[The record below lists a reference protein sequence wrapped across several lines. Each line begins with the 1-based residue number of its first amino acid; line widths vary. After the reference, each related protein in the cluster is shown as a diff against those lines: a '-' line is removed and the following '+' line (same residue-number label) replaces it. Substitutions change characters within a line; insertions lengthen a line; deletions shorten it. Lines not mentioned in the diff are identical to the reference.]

1 MPWSIR
7 WFKVVAVAEAVSYL
21 VLLGASV
28 AKHVFDM
35 PGAVPIM
42 GPIHGLIFLTY
53 LWLALL
59 VREELGWRLTTT
71 LMVVVAA
78 VIPLGGLY
86 VERRVLADTTPTA
99 PTPDVLPLAVSGS
112 AASAG
117 CSSPP
122 ARSTPPS
129 PAPPASG

>member
-1 MPWSIR
+1 MSWSIR
-7 WFKVVAVAEAVSYL
+7 WFKIVAVTEAVTYL

-28 AKHVFDM
+28 AKHAFDM
-35 PGAVPIM
+35 PGAVPVM
-42 GPIHGLIFLTY
+42 GPIHGFVFLAY

-86 VERRVLADTTPTA
+86 VERRVLADAEPVT
-99 PTPDVLPLAVSGS
+99 
-112 AASAG
+112 AASPEG
-117 CSSPP
+117 TPVSS
-122 ARSTPPS
+122 
-129 PAPPASG
+129 